1 MEIKVLGPGCPR
13 CEQTAKAVKEA
24 LAESGL
30 EAQVEKVTDI
40 KEIMQHGVMSTPA
53 VVVDG
58 QVKSAGKVPEKTE
71 ILAWLKAGQ

>member
-13 CEQTAKAVKEA
+13 CEQTTKAVKEA
-24 LAESGL
+24 LAESGI